1 MTLTATQRQRAKDP
15 DLQINYKQTFNKIW
29 KTPATRR
36 IQSTFWKMLSNALP
50 RAPHGKQACPHCGD
64 PETTYHIFW
73 NCTKALLVYV
83 HTSSIWSKWTGDR
96 IHLFSPMD
104 IFNMGAPTQDV
115 SSVELVFHM
124 AVNHL
129 IWRRRCQVP
138 HLEPPLHE
146 DAYESFLKIELEPA
160 VNMPSTKIYNIQ
172 LFFDEWLYL
181 DLFDLI
187 NGVSHLRAD
196 L

>member
-1 MTLTATQRQRAKDP
+1 MGQCCSWRPGAVLAVKDPDFQINYKQAFNKIWKTPAHAEFNLYHLISPRNHMTLTATQRQRAEDP
-15 DLQINYKQTFNKIW
+15 DLQINYKQAFNKIW

-73 NCTKALLVYV
+73 DCTEALLVYV

-115 SSVELVFHM
+115 SSQKSMTFNFSLM
-124 AVNHL
+124 
-129 IWRRRCQVP
+129 
-138 HLEPPLHE
+138 
-146 DAYESFLKIELEPA
+146 
-160 VNMPSTKIYNIQ
+160 
-172 LFFDEWLYL
+172 
-181 DLFDLI
+181 
-187 NGVSHLRAD
+187 NGYI
-196 L
+196 